1 MITWNQNMQHY
12 MTWIQTSLK
21 SYKRPED
28 IYVDIAKDVET
39 IFSIS
44 NYQLER

>member
-1 MITWNQNMQHY
+1 
-12 MTWIQTSLK
+12 MTQIQTSLK

-39 IFSIS
+39 RFGIS